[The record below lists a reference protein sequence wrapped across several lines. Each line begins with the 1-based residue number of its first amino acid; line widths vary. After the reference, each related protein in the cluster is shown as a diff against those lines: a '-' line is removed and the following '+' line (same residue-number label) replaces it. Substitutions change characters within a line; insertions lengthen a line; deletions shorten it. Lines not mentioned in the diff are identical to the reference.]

1 MASGELP
8 CLVGLWCA
16 IKNIVLKLIMHLS
29 LAGFVWTVFMTIT
42 LVMAFLL
49 MAVMYL
55 FFEPDFEVV
64 FKWLCLPL
72 SILMSVCWIS
82 NKFSKIKNYV
92 EGA

>member
-1 MASGELP
+1 MRN
-8 CLVGLWCA
+8 
-16 IKNIVLKLIMHLS
+16 KNIVLKLIMYLS
-29 LAGFVWTVFMTIT
+29 LAGFVWTLFMTIA

-72 SILMSVCWIS
+72 SILMSAHWIY
-82 NKFSKIKNYV
+82 NNFSKIKDYV

>member
-1 MASGELP
+1 MRN
-8 CLVGLWCA
+8 
-16 IKNIVLKLIMHLS
+16 KNIVLKLIMYLS
-29 LAGFVWTVFMTIT
+29 LAGFVWTLFMMIA

-72 SILMSVCWIS
+72 SILMSVHWIY
-82 NKFSKIKNYV
+82 NNFSKIKDYV

>member
-1 MASGELP
+1 
-8 CLVGLWCA
+8 
-16 IKNIVLKLIMHLS
+16 
-29 LAGFVWTVFMTIT
+29 MTIT

>member
-1 MASGELP
+1 MRN
-8 CLVGLWCA
+8 
-16 IKNIVLKLIMHLS
+16 KNIVLKLIMYLS
-29 LAGFVWTVFMTIT
+29 LAGFVWTLFMTIA

-72 SILMSVCWIS
+72 SIFMSVHWIY
-82 NKFSKIKNYV
+82 NNFSKIKDYV